1 MDRFTHG
8 IQTPV
13 KQTEQVT
20 AKVLRGLWAGS
31 NNKRGAWKT
40 SSVVLTVIGATLVA
54 ALIIGSGS
62 LMYVFFNYVRPSSQ
76 LQETTQTVA
85 SAVEDTPAA
94 TVSTDTDAAAETSS
108 GKHFSITDAA
118 TLPDSGDKT
127 ALSTTEIA
135 SKVGPATVSILAEV
149 SYGSINGTAQTA
161 EASGS
166 GFIISADGYIVTNN
180 HVIEGASAVQV
191 AIAGEEDPVDA
202 VVVGTDPTTD
212 IAVLKIDRTDL
223 SFVTLGDSDSL
234 QVGELAVA
242 IGNPFGEL
250 AGSVTVGVISALD
263 REISINNSSYNL
275 LQTDASIN
283 SGNSG
288 GPLVNSYG
296 EVIGV
301 TNAKV
306 SEGEGLGFAIPINDV
321 KTVIEDLVNNGYV
334 TGRPVLGIGV
344 VTVDQTTADQYGW
357 PVGAYIRQ
365 VDAGSAADKAG
376 LKVSDIITSID
387 GEAIT
392 TTEDVIA
399 IKNSHA
405 VGDSLTITIYR
416 NGGTL
421 DITIV
426 LQEASAT

>member
-1 MDRFTHG
+1 MDTSKH
-8 IQTPV
+8 
-13 KQTEQVT
+13 
-20 AKVLRGLWAGS
+20 
-31 NNKRGAWKT
+31 NKKGAWKT
-40 SSVVLTVIGATLVA
+40 SSVVLTIIGATMAA
-54 ALIIGSGS
+54 ALIIGSAS
-62 LMYVFFNYVRPSSQ
+62 LVFVFFNYIRPSSQ
-76 LQETTQTVA
+76 AAATTQTVET
-85 SAVEDTPAA
+85 VDKDTAA
-94 TVSTDTDAAAETSS
+94 TTITGSTDASTDASS
-108 GKHFSITDAA
+108 GKHFSVADAA
-118 TLPDSGDKT
+118 TLPDSGSKV

-135 SKVGPATVSILAEV
+135 SKVGPATVSILAEL
-149 SYGSINGTAQTA
+149 SYGNINGMAQTA

-166 GFIISADGYIVTNN
+166 GFIVSADGYIVTNN
-180 HVIEGASAVQV
+180 HVVEGATAVQV
-191 AIAGEEDPVDA
+191 IVAGETDPIDA
-202 VVVGTDPTTD
+202 VVVGTDATTD
-212 IAVLKIDRTDL
+212 IAVLKIDRTGL
-223 SFVTLGDSDSL
+223 PYVTLGDSDSL

-296 EVIGV
+296 EVIGI

-306 SEGEGLGFAIPINDV
+306 SEGEGIGFAIPINDI
-321 KTVIEDLVNNGYV
+321 KTVIEDLINNGFV

-344 VTVDQTTADQYGW
+344 ITVDQTTADQYGW

-365 VDAGSAADKAG
+365 VDVNSAAEKAG
-376 LKVSDIITSID
+376 LKVGDIITSID
-387 GEAIT
+387 GTAIT
-392 TTEDVIA
+392 KTEQVIE

-405 VGDSLTITIYR
+405 VGDSLTITVSR
-416 NGGTL
+416 NGSTM
-421 DITIV
+421 DITLV

>member
-1 MDRFTHG
+1 MDTFANG
-8 IQTPV
+8 MQKPV
-13 KQTEQVT
+13 RQTEQI
-20 AKVLRGLWAGS
+20 AEKASNGLLAGS

-76 LQETTQTVA
+76 VPVTTQTVQA
-85 SAVEDTPAA
+85 ADEDTPSA
-94 TVSTDTDAAAETSS
+94 TVSTNTDVTAETSS
-108 GKHFSITDAA
+108 GKHFSIADAA

-149 SYGSINGTAQTA
+149 SYGSINGTTQTA

-180 HVIEGASAVQV
+180 HVIDGASAVQV
-191 AIAGEEDPVDA
+191 VVAGEKDPIDA

-212 IAVLKIDRTDL
+212 IAVLKIDRTNL

-387 GEAIT
+387 GTAIT
-392 TTEDVIA
+392 TTEEVIA

-405 VGDSLTITIYR
+405 VGDSLTITVYR

>member
-1 MDRFTHG
+1 
-8 IQTPV
+8 
-13 KQTEQVT
+13 
-20 AKVLRGLWAGS
+20 
-31 NNKRGAWKT
+31 
-40 SSVVLTVIGATLVA
+40 
-54 ALIIGSGS
+54 
-62 LMYVFFNYVRPSSQ
+62 MYVFFSYVRPSSQ
-76 LQETTQTVA
+76 VPVTTQTVM
-85 SAVEDTPAA
+85 AVNEDTTSAA
-94 TVSTDTDAAAETSS
+94 VSTNTDVTAETSS
-108 GKHFSITDAA
+108 GKHFSVADAA
-118 TLPDSGDKT
+118 TLPDSGGKT
-127 ALSTTEIA
+127 ALSTIEIA

-149 SYGSINGTAQTA
+149 SYGSVNGTAQTA

-180 HVIEGASAVQV
+180 HVIDGASAVQV
-191 AIAGEEDPVDA
+191 VVAGEEDPIDA
-202 VVVGTDPTTD
+202 VIIGTDPTTD
-212 IAVLKIDRTDL
+212 IAVLKIDRADL
-223 SFVTLGDSDSL
+223 PFVTLGDSDSL

-306 SEGEGLGFAIPINDV
+306 SEGEGLSFAIPINDV

-387 GEAIT
+387 GTAIT
-392 TTEDVIA
+392 TTEEVIA

-405 VGDSLTITIYR
+405 VGDSITITVYR